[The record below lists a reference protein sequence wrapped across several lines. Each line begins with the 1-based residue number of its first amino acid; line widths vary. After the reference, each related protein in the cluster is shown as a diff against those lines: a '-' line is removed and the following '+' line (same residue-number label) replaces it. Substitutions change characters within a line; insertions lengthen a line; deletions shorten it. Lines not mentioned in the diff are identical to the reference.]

1 MKARPDRAWFRS
13 NDPIF
18 CRWSFSDGIVLNQIL
33 VRSDQ
38 WVSPTK
44 PNAEPTPMSV
54 FNSLFSVKGRIG
66 RKTYWLA
73 CLSITGLVAAAILG
87 ERVVTGQLVI
97 DPLYQPKTVFSAI
110 ALIASQFPLFVII
123 SKRVNDIN
131 GVNDIEWPA
140 WLFYATGVVSAVLL
154 LAQYLG
160 FNPFIKL
167 TVVETVLVVL
177 TLLVGLKRGTNGAN
191 AHGPDPLSVI

>member
-1 MKARPDRAWFRS
+1 
-13 NDPIF
+13 
-18 CRWSFSDGIVLNQIL
+18 
-33 VRSDQ
+33 
-38 WVSPTK
+38 
-44 PNAEPTPMSV
+44 V

-110 ALIASQFPLFVII
+110 ALIASQVPLFVII